1 MNTQQ
6 AKQIRIDDYLAR
18 LGYNPKRA
26 DARRLMY
33 LSMLTPN
40 GEQTPSF
47 QVSADGHAFHDW
59 STGAS
64 GSIVDLAMYIIG
76 THDVSV
82 ALAHIESTVGCPASV
97 VTKTNS
103 FSLYQQYKPS
113 LEVFSVQELNS
124 RALLAYARSRGIPA
138 DIARAYCSEVRYRI
152 ASSGREF
159 YSLGWSNDSGGWEL
173 RNRFSKVAAAPK
185 DVSTVND
192 LSDCTF
198 LVFEGFF
205 DFLSA
210 VALRWFRPMEMNAVV
225 LNSTALL
232 DRALPLLQ
240 QASRII
246 CLLDNDE
253 SGRRATASIL
263 EACPLAEAHSH
274 IFSEC
279 KDLNDYLLMNNSTIN
294 KAANEQY

>member
-1 MNTQQ
+1 MNSKQ

-18 LGYNPKRA
+18 LGFSPKRA
-26 DARRLMY
+26 DSKRLMY
-33 LSMLTPN
+33 LSMLAPN
-40 GEQTPSF
+40 GERTASF

-59 STGAS
+59 STGAK
-64 GSIVDLAMYIIG
+64 GSIIDLAMHIIG
-76 THDVSV
+76 TSDVSV
-82 ALAHIESTVGCPASV
+82 ALAHIESTVGCPASAIA
-97 VTKTNS
+97 KANS
-103 FSLYQQYKPS
+103 FSFYQQKKF
-113 LEVFSVQELNS
+113 LNVVSVKELTS
-124 RALLAYARSRGIPA
+124 PALLAYAKGRGIPA
-138 DIARAYCSEVRYRI
+138 DIARAYCSEIRYRI
-152 ASSGREF
+152 ANSSKEF
-159 YSLGWSNDSGGWEL
+159 FSLGWPNDSGGWEL

-263 EACPLAEAHSH
+263 EACSLAEAHSH

>member
-1 MNTQQ
+1 MNAKQ

-76 THDVSV
+76 SHDVSA
-82 ALAHIESTVGCPASV
+82 ALAHIEATIGRISSNAASE
-97 VTKTNS
+97 TS
-103 FSLYQQYKPS
+103 FSLYQQQRFLAVVS
-113 LEVFSVQELNS
+113 AQGLNS
-124 RALLAYARSRGIPA
+124 PALLAYVNGRGIPA

-152 ASSGREF
+152 ASSGKEF
-159 YSLGWSNDSGGWEL
+159 YSLGWPNDSGGWEL

-185 DVSTVND
+185 DISTVNG
-192 LSDCTF
+192 LYNCTF

-210 VALRWFRPMEMNAVV
+210 VALRWFQPMEMNAVV

-232 DRALPLLQ
+232 ERALPLLQ
-240 QASRII
+240 QATRVI
-246 CLLDNDE
+246 CLLDNDD
-253 SGRRATASIL
+253 SGKKATARIL
-263 EACPLAEAHSH
+263 EACPLAEDHTHLYAGYN
-274 IFSEC
+274 
-279 KDLNDYLLMNNSTIN
+279 DLNDYVMNNSTIN
-294 KAANEQY
+294 NAAHEKY